1 MNWFT
6 TLIDL
11 WLTIVPRMTLGVGL
25 SMFAVTWIVH
35 RWPAISAEW
44 RHRLW
49 CGVVLQGLLWFTIPL
64 TWTEV
69 VTVAADASAPDEERR
84 QDAASTGAGRAVT
97 AEMSNEDSLSRA
109 FAGSS
114 ATGAPIDLARVTFLA
129 WLAIVATLAIG
140 ITVQYVQFTR
150 LLTRAS
156 WQADEAVQG
165 ACELQARRLDL
176 SMMPEVRVSPLCEA
190 PFVIG
195 LVRPV
200 VFLPETLSLQPAQ
213 RDALLAHEL
222 AHVKRRDAAIEVA
235 ALAACLLNFFNPLI
249 WRARRQL
256 AVQREV
262 CADRAVVR
270 AAAHSPGIY
279 AQALLQVA
287 ESLAVPS
294 RAMALSSGRS
304 AGELRARI
312 EALLAASQRE
322 IAAPARWALGVLLL
336 VGVGSLVTVHRQS
349 VVLAAEPAS
358 TFTGEPLALAPV
370 PLTQA
375 IQAIPFRHE
384 ELSKGLKYL
393 ATQQREDGSLGPEG
407 HGQSVGVVGL
417 SGLAFLA
424 SGSKPDAGE
433 YRVQITRAM
442 DFVQKKGSETGY
454 MRGDK
459 GSMYDHGFATLFL
472 ARAYPLMEEKAELKK
487 ALENAVK
494 VIVDGQC
501 QDGSWR
507 YTPDSSPAG
516 DLTLGA
522 CEIAALAASQQAGF
536 KVPQETFDRFAAFLK
551 QAQTN
556 EGSYRYTL
564 GGGAGTP
571 IHTAVGICSGQ
582 LAGMSA
588 DDLRPSLNRMGLER
602 IAADA
607 GFRLYGQWYAA
618 QAMRRVG
625 GEKGMTWYRTVADEL
640 CKQQSREGSWNEGES
655 STLGTAL
662 GCLILASPVFEVTGK
677 K

>member
-1 MNWFT
+1 MSWFT
-6 TLIDL
+6 TLTDV

-25 SMFAVTWIVH
+25 SAMAVTWIVH

-64 TWTEV
+64 TWTQI
-69 VTVAADASAPDEERR
+69 VTVAADASSSGDERM
-84 QDAASTGAGRAVT
+84 QDAAASGAGQTVAAGRL
-97 AEMSNEDSLSRA
+97 NEDSLSRA
-109 FAGSS
+109 FAGTS
-114 ATGAPIDLARVTFLA
+114 ATGTPIDFAGVTFLA
-129 WLAIVATLAIG
+129 WFTIVTTLAIG
-140 ITVQYVQFTR
+140 IAIQYVQFTR
-150 LLTRAS
+150 RLMSAS
-156 WQADEAVQG
+156 WRADEAVQR
-165 ACELQARRLDL
+165 ACELQARRIAL
-176 SMMPEVRVSPLCEA
+176 SLLPEVRVSPLCEA
-190 PFVIG
+190 PFVLG
-195 LVRPV
+195 LIRPV
-200 VFLPETLSLQPAQ
+200 IFLPESLSLQPAQ

-235 ALAACLLNFFNPLI
+235 ALAACLLNFFNPLM
-249 WRARRQL
+249 WWARRKL

-279 AQALLQVA
+279 AQALLHVA

-312 EALLAASQRE
+312 ESLLSASPRE
-322 IAAPARWALGVLLL
+322 ITAPARWGLGVLLL
-336 VGVGSLVTVHRQS
+336 AGVGSLISVHRQS

-358 TFTGEPLALAPV
+358 TLSGEQFALAPA

-393 ATQQREDGSLGPEG
+393 VTQQREDGSLGPEG

-417 SGLAFLA
+417 SGLAFLS
-424 SGSKPDAGE
+424 SGSKPGAGE

-442 DFVQKKGSETGY
+442 DFVRKKASETGY

-472 ARAYPLMEEKAELKK
+472 ARAYPLTEGKAELKE
-487 ALENAVK
+487 ALAKAVK

-507 YTPDSSPAG
+507 YTPDPMQSG

-522 CEIAALAASQQAGF
+522 CEIAALAAAQQAGF

-551 QAQTN
+551 NAQTN

-564 GGGAGTP
+564 GSGAGSAV
-571 IHTAVGICSGQ
+571 HTAVGICSGQ
-582 LAGMSA
+582 LAGMK
-588 DDLRPSLNRMGLER
+588 DQELLGGLNLISKER
-602 IAADA
+602 IPAEA
-607 GFRLYGQWYAA
+607 GFRLYGHWYAA

-625 GEKGMTWYRTVADEL
+625 GEKGMAWYRTVADEL
-640 CKQQSREGSWNEGES
+640 CKQQSRDGSWMEGES
-655 STLGTAL
+655 PTLGTAL